1 MVGDHNEE
9 EIDKQSASGD
19 DYDSGVDGS
28 EYSSGESNPEDDMIN
43 EDDWE
48 LLRVSTRQNHDKQT
62 SFCEPDLIC
71 Y

>member
-28 EYSSGESNPEDDMIN
+28 EYSSEESNPEDDMIN
-43 EDDWE
+43 EDD
-48 LLRVSTRQNHDKQT
+48 
-62 SFCEPDLIC
+62 
-71 Y
+71 